1 MLNKHIEV
9 LNISICYTCSALL
22 EYRRGEKMNKKIT
35 LIILAIGV
43 FGIINTEMG
52 VVGILPLLAK
62 HFSISITEA
71 GWFVSLFALAV
82 AFAGPIM
89 PLLFSGVN
97 RKTMMLMVLSIFL
110 VSNLIQAFTTNFY
123 IALLARVIPA
133 FFQPVYVSLAFSV
146 AASTANSEL
155 EVPKSVSKVMLGV
168 SAGMVLG
175 VPVVSFLAST
185 ISLYVAMLSF
195 ALVNGIVL
203 IVTALILPSMPVSE
217 KTSYGEQI
225 SIIKSPLV
233 WISII
238 AVIFLNG
245 SIFGVYSYFAEYMTK
260 VSGFSGQMVS
270 VLLLLYGLANM
281 IGNVIAGNQLSR
293 HPVRFVLIFPLVLI
307 ALYLSLLL
315 LGKFMIFSVVITM
328 VWGIL
333 AGAGANINQYWITS
347 VVVKAPDFGNGLF
360 LAATNLGTTIGTMIC
375 GIFITIIGISYILT
389 GGILLLVFA
398 LISILFRTTFMNQ
411 NRAGIFR
418 LLNENERK

>member
-1 MLNKHIEV
+1 
-9 LNISICYTCSALL
+9 
-22 EYRRGEKMNKKIT
+22 MNKKII

-43 FGIINTEMG
+43 FSIINTEMG

-62 HFSISITEA
+62 HFSISITQA

-89 PLLFSGVN
+89 PLLFSGIN
-97 RKTMMLMVLSIFL
+97 RKTMMLMVLAVFL
-110 VSNLIQAFTTNFY
+110 ASNLIQAFTLNFY

-133 FFQPVYVSLAFSV
+133 LFQPVYVSLAFSV
-146 AASTANSEL
+146 AASTASSQL
-155 EVPKSVSKVMLGV
+155 EIPKSVAKVMLGV

-185 ISLYVAMLSF
+185 ISLHVAMLSF
-195 ALVNGIVL
+195 ALINGIVL
-203 IVTALILPSMPVSE
+203 IVTALILPSMPVLE
-217 KTSYGEQI
+217 KTSYGDQI
-225 SIIKSPLV
+225 NVIKSPLV

-245 SIFGVYSYFAEYMTK
+245 SVFGVYSYFAEYMTK

-270 VLLLLYGLANM
+270 ILLFLYGLANM
-281 IGNVIAGNQLSR
+281 IGNVMAGNQLSR
-293 HPVRFVLIFPLVLI
+293 HPVRFVLTFPLALI

-315 LGKFMIFSVVITM
+315 FGKSMIFSVIITM
-328 VWGIL
+328 IWGTL

-360 LAATNLGTTIGTMIC
+360 LSATNLGTTIGTMIC
-375 GIFITIIGISYILT
+375 GIFITKIGIPYILV

-398 LISILFRTTFMNQ
+398 LISILLRTTFVNQ
-411 NRAGIFR
+411 NRAGVLKFI
-418 LLNENERK
+418 NKNDRK